1 MLSPIRLLCKPA
13 IHLKSACT
21 TLVTIQHYYRNV
33 QSISACLKVCK
44 SAEKTGKLIHN
55 DTNNPC
61 AGTHDKKKKRNAHR
75 PKPALNTLSKESS
88 HNSQYGSDWN
98 ILKYGLCM
106 GENGLIIKQSK
117 QTSLKSASNS
127 AFVLLYKN
135 CHNQ

>member
-1 MLSPIRLLCKPA
+1 MLSPIRQLCKPA
-13 IHLKSACT
+13 IHSKSACT

-55 DTNNPC
+55 DTNSPC
-61 AGTHDKKKKRNAHR
+61 AGTHDKKKKNTRRH
-75 PKPALNTLSKESS
+75 KSALNTLSKESS

-106 GENGLIIKQSK
+106 GKNGLIIKQSK
-117 QTSLKSASNS
+117 QMPLKASSNS

-135 CHNQ
+135 GHDH